1 MILEQRVTEKDR
13 VMDREEKE
21 RACIYMDWGVFA
33 GLEERNHLAVLICA
47 YAFGDSVLGR
57 ETGTWLSFDPSVL
70 GVLVKVVCFFK
81 LTWTL
86 SFTQKVEGMGLDWSV
101 ISGLV
106 VWYWFVF
113 VTFV

>member
-47 YAFGDSVLGR
+47 YALGDSVLGR

-86 SFTQKVEGMGLDWSV
+86 SFTQKVWVWIGVSLVDW
-101 ISGLV
+101 
-106 VWYWFVF
+106 
-113 VTFV
+113 